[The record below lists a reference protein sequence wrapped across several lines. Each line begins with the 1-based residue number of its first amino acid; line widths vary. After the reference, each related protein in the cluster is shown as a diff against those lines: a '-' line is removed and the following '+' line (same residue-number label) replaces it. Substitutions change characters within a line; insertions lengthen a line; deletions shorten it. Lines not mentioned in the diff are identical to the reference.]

1 MENEPKRQ
9 PMHALS
15 ESCRRFDPGMLGQGV
30 VADTHSGQV
39 AAPSSGMRPP
49 QCGGVTWP
57 DNPPGTSGALDMA
70 TDQGK
75 AQRSQLE
82 LLSEIV
88 EEISG
93 ELALE
98 PLLAHIVERACNLIG
113 ADDGVIGLY
122 VPERDVIRTAASHR
136 IPDEELLEELPRGK
150 GLTGRVLELGQPV
163 RCYYSDLPV
172 ASRNAPAGMHV
183 IGMPIRARDRL
194 IGVFGIGTHYPRTLD
209 AHAQELLEIF
219 ARHAAVA
226 IENARRYSEETRRAS
241 RFAMLARVAAIGAA
255 GPDLDTLLQNTAD
268 AIHDMLDYPNVDIPL
283 LDPDDPD
290 TLIIRIRGGEYKR
303 LIRRVDR
310 LPVSSG
316 IMGAAVRERRVQL
329 VNDIASDP
337 RYVRPPGVQPPLA
350 ELAIPI
356 LYGDQVLGVLNV
368 EGNCVFDE
376 LDCSSLEIVAENLGL
391 AIVNARLFERATE
404 AAVLEERQR
413 LARDLHD
420 SVTQILSSMSL
431 ITQSLADAWRLD
443 ADEGERRVK
452 RLGELSRLAF
462 SEMRGLLHEL
472 SPRTSGNRA
481 AGTPVRRPTFP
492 HRLRRMI
499 SAMVPATV
507 ELHLNVGDFH
517 PQAQAHEDALLRV
530 CQEAVSNAVRHAA
543 PSCIRIET
551 VLSTSGI
558 RLSIT
563 DDGRG
568 IQEAT
573 GQGMGMANMRE
584 RLSELGGRLRVLPA
598 EPGTQILAYLPRFD
612 RSTK

>member
-1 MENEPKRQ
+1 M
-9 PMHALS
+9 
-15 ESCRRFDPGMLGQGV
+15 G
-30 VADTHSGQV
+30 
-39 AAPSSGMRPP
+39 
-49 QCGGVTWP
+49 
-57 DNPPGTSGALDMA
+57 

-75 AQRSQLE
+75 ARRSQLE

-122 VPERDVIRTAASHR
+122 LPERDVIRTAASYR
-136 IPDEELLEELPRGK
+136 IPQDELREELRRGQ
-150 GLTGRVLELGQPV
+150 GLTGRVLELDQPV
-163 RCYYSDLPV
+163 RCYYSELPLP
-172 ASRNAPAGMHV
+172 SRDAPTGMHV
-183 IGMPIRARDRL
+183 IGMPIRAQDRL
-194 IGVFGIGTHYPRTLD
+194 IGVFGIGTHAPRTLD
-209 AHAQELLEIF
+209 SHAQDLLEIF

-226 IENARRYSEETRRAS
+226 IENARRYSEEKRRAS
-241 RFAMLARVAAIGAA
+241 RFAMLARVAAIGAS

-268 AIHDMLDYPNVDIPL
+268 AIHEMLDYPNVDIPL
-283 LDPDDPD
+283 LDPDDPQ
-290 TLIIRIRGGEYKR
+290 TLVIRIRGGEYKR
-303 LIRRVDR
+303 LIDRVDR

-316 IMGAAVRERRVQL
+316 VMGAAVRERRVQL
-329 VNDIASDP
+329 VNDVAADA
-337 RYVRPPGVQPPLA
+337 RYVRPPGVATAGA

-356 LYGDQVLGVLNV
+356 QYGDQVLGVLNV
-368 EGNCVFDE
+368 EGDCVFDE
-376 LDCSSLEIVAENLGL
+376 LDVASLEIVAENLGL

-420 SVTQILSSMSL
+420 SITQILSSMSL
-431 ITQSLADAWRLD
+431 ITQSLAEAWRKD
-443 ADEGERRVK
+443 AEEGERRVQ

-472 SPRTSGNRA
+472 SPRSSGHA
-481 AGTPVRRPTFP
+481 VAGATARRPTFP
-492 HRLRRMI
+492 HRLRRMA
-499 SAMVPATV
+499 SAMVPAHV

-543 PSCIRIET
+543 PSSIRIET
-551 VLSTSGI
+551 FFSTSGV
-558 RLSIT
+558 RLSVA

-568 IQEAT
+568 IQDAA
-573 GQGMGMANMRE
+573 GQGMGMANMRQ
-584 RLSELGGRLRVLPA
+584 RLSELGGRLRILPA
-598 EPGTQILAYLPRFD
+598 DPGTRILAYLPRFD